1 MRHHVL
7 DAFADDRFAGN
18 PAAVA
23 VEPNRRRLTFGSDNG
38 MLHAERSGDLIVLDL
53 PSVVPVAADPPPG
66 LLEARCTSAVSCGIT
81 SVAAGTGR

>member
-23 VEPNRRRLTFGSDNG
+23 VEPNRRRTAFGSDNG
-38 MLHAERSGDLIVLDL
+38 MLHAERSGDLIVPDA
-53 PSVVPVAADPPPG
+53 VPRPTAD
-66 LLEARCTSAVSCGIT
+66 V
-81 SVAAGTGR
+81 VAAGTSR